1 MQPAADAA
9 KEPEHLHDPP
19 FLKHIPHLWPGAGDN
34 DMVDYNCDGGLSLFD
49 IQGSVEVA
57 LSQES
62 FTMETTSPGELG

>member
-1 MQPAADAA
+1 MSMID
-9 KEPEHLHDPP
+9 
-19 FLKHIPHLWPGAGDN
+19 F
-34 DMVDYNCDGGLSLFD
+34 NCDGGLSLFD